1 MKHENLHFILEY
13 IYTGEVTIPPEKLE
27 SFLIAAQAM
36 HISGLE
42 TIVLPTGDNVWYV
55 LYYR

>member
-1 MKHENLHFILEY
+1 MKHENLHFILDY

-42 TIVLPTGDNVWYV
+42 TIVLPTGDNV
-55 LYYR
+55 